1 MSHQSMIRGALA
13 CSLLGF
19 GLNAAAQT
27 PALFKDADLKLGE
40 KLIAQHKCNQC
51 HAQKWAD
58 DGKAIYRPKGR
69 VNTPALLQG
78 MVERCSTQLNLSL
91 FPEEVTAMA
100 AVLNRDHYRF
110 TQ

>member
-1 MSHQSMIRGALA
+1 MAHPSMMRAALA
-13 CSLLGF
+13 CLLLGA
-19 GLNAAAQT
+19 GLGAAAQT

>member
-1 MSHQSMIRGALA
+1 MSHPSMIRGALA

-27 PALFKDADLKLGE
+27 PALFRDADLKLGE

-69 VNTPALLQG
+69 VNTPALLQT
-78 MVERCSTQLNLSL
+78 MVERCSTQLGLSL